1 VTDDLFAAEIAG
13 IHDPRADAG
22 GPARLGRALPW
33 AAPATAGPL
42 SVSGGRSGAAG
53 TVRVRVAG
61 CVHGAVALGG
71 ELGCPPQTA
80 AADVVAAGYARWGPG
95 VLSRLSGP
103 FALVAWD
110 LAGDRGLLAQDQLG
124 GRSLFTVEDGPRTC
138 FATEVAL
145 LVRLLPHRP
154 PPDELAMAHHLVD
167 HSVPDGRML
176 HRGVRRLGG
185 GRHIELSSAGRT
197 RGRHW
202 APSFESPVRASRAE
216 LAAGLRDAL
225 AAATA
230 RAAPAPGTGAVLL
243 SGGLDSSIVTALAAP
258 RSSGLRAYAAGF
270 PAEPALDETRWA
282 AMVAEEA
289 RVPLSTVPVDARD
302 PLAAAE
308 EFARTWALPL
318 PAPGIV
324 IEAPL
329 IAAAR
334 AAGARV
340 ALDGQ
345 GGDEVLGPAHFVVAD
360 RVRHG
365 RLLEALRLA
374 RRYPGI
380 GSAPSSASLRLVL
393 TGVGVRGAVPPGIHD
408 AVRRRRAPTRYV
420 PGWLRAGPA
429 ALFRDHEDPWRWKR
443 LDGPR
448 WWAALADTLT
458 RGRERADI
466 ADYVRR
472 RARLGGL
479 EGRSP
484 LLDLGLVEYVL
495 RLPPETN
502 FDPVVSRP
510 LAREA
515 LRGVLPADVLA
526 RPDKSDFAAFYHQAL
541 TAEPTLR
548 RIRALLDPRRAAIGA
563 FVDLPRVHR
572 ELLNRPPVVGAPGW
586 RRWSVQTWNIATGE
600 LWLHC
605 NVV

>member
-1 VTDDLFAAEIAG
+1 MTEELFGAEIAG
-13 IHDPRADAG
+13 VHDLRADAG
-22 GPARLGRALPW
+22 GEDRLRRALPW
-33 AAPATAGPL
+33 TAPTTFGAL
-42 SVSGGRSGAAG
+42 VLSGGRSGAAG
-53 TVRVRVAG
+53 TVRVRIAG
-61 CVHGAVALGG
+61 RIDGTDALGRD
-71 ELGCPPQTA
+71 LGLPPHA
-80 AADVVAAGYARWGPG
+80 AAPDVVAAGYGRMGLE
-95 VLSRLSGP
+95 VLSRISGP

-110 LAGDRGLLAQDQLG
+110 LAADRGVLAQDQLG
-124 GRSLFTVEDGPRTC
+124 GRSLFTFEDGSRVW

-145 LVRLLPHRP
+145 LLRLLPRRP

-185 GRHIELSSAGRT
+185 GRHMQLSPGGHVPR
-197 RGRHW
+197 RHW
-202 APSFESPVRASRAE
+202 APRFAAPVGVPRAE
-216 LAAGLRDAL
+216 LATGLRHAL
-225 AAATA
+225 AGAAA

-243 SGGLDSSIVTALAAP
+243 SGGLDSSIVTALTAP
-258 RSSGLRAYAAGF
+258 RSSGLQAFAAGVPSD
-270 PAEPALDETRWA
+270 PAVDETRWA
-282 AMVAEEA
+282 AMVAEQA
-289 RVPLSTVPVDARD
+289 QVRLSTVPVGAPD

-308 EFARTWALPL
+308 EFTSAWALPL

-345 GGDEVLGPAHFVVAD
+345 GGDEVLGPAYFVVAD
-360 RVRHG
+360 RLRHG
-365 RLLEALRLA
+365 RALAAVRLA

-380 GSAPSSASLRLVL
+380 GAAPSRASLRLVL
-393 TGVGVRGAVPPGIHD
+393 TGVGVRGAVPPALHD
-408 AVRRRRAPTRYV
+408 AVRSRRAPTRYA
-420 PGWLRAGPA
+420 PPWLRAGPA
-429 ALFRDHEDPWRWKR
+429 ALFREHEDPWRWKR

-515 LRGVLPADVLA
+515 LGGVLPARVLA
-526 RPDKSDFAAFYHQAL
+526 RPDKSDFAAFYHRAL

-563 FVDLPRVHR
+563 FVDLTRVRR
-572 ELLNRPPVVGAPGW
+572 ELLDRPPDVGAPGW
-586 RRWSVQTWNIATGE
+586 RGWAVQTWNITTGE
-600 LWLHC
+600 LWLHR

>member
-1 VTDDLFAAEIAG
+1 VTDDLFGAEIAG
-13 IHDPRADAG
+13 VHDPRADAG
-22 GPARLGRALPW
+22 GEDRLRRALPW
-33 AAPATAGPL
+33 TAPATAGAL
-42 SVSGGRSGAAG
+42 TLSGGRPGMAGAVQVRLAGRIDGAA
-53 TVRVRVAG
+53 
-61 CVHGAVALGG
+61 ALGDD
-71 ELGCPPQTA
+71 LGCPPHTT
-80 AADVVAAGYARWGPG
+80 AADVVAAGYDRWGLG
-95 VLSRLSGP
+95 VLSRISGP

-110 LAGDRGLLAQDQLG
+110 PSTGRGLLAQDQLG
-124 GRSLFTVEDGPRTC
+124 GRSMFTFEDGARLW

-145 LVRLLPHRP
+145 LLRLLRHRP
-154 PPDELAMAHHLVD
+154 PPDELAIAHHLVD

-185 GRHIELSSAGRT
+185 GRHLELSSAGRAPW
-197 RGRHW
+197 RHW
-202 APSFESPVRASRAE
+202 APRFEPPVRAHRRD
-216 LAAGLRDAL
+216 LAAGLRGAL

-230 RAAPAPGTGAVLL
+230 RAAPPPGTGAVLL

-258 RSSGLRAYAAGF
+258 RAAGLRAYAAAF
-270 PAEPALDETRWA
+270 PADPALDETSWA
-282 AMVAEEA
+282 AMVAEQA
-289 RVPLSTVPVDARD
+289 RVRLSTVPVGAGD
-302 PLAAAE
+302 PLTAAE
-308 EFARTWALPL
+308 EFARAWALPL

-334 AAGARV
+334 AAGGRV
-340 ALDGQ
+340 VLDGQ

-360 RVRHG
+360 RLRHG
-365 RLLEALRLA
+365 RLLTSFRLA

-380 GSAPSSASLRLVL
+380 GPAPSPASLRLVL
-393 TGVGVRGAVPPGIHD
+393 TGVGVRGAVPPGVHD
-408 AVRRRRAPTRYV
+408 AVRRRRASTRYV
-420 PGWLRAGPA
+420 PAWLRSAPA
-429 ALFRDHEDPWRWKR
+429 ALFREHEDPWRWKR

-479 EGRSP
+479 DGRSP

-495 RLPPETN
+495 RIPPETN
-502 FDPVVSRP
+502 FDPVVSRS
-510 LAREA
+510 LARDA
-515 LRGVLPADVLA
+515 LRGDLPAKVLA
-526 RPDKSDFAAFYHQAL
+526 RPDKSDFAAFYHHAL
-541 TAEPTLR
+541 TAEPTLG

-563 FVDLPRVHR
+563 FVDLARVRR
-572 ELLNRPPVVGAPGW
+572 ELLDHPPAVGAPGW
-586 RRWSVQTWNIATGE
+586 RRWAVQTWNIATGE